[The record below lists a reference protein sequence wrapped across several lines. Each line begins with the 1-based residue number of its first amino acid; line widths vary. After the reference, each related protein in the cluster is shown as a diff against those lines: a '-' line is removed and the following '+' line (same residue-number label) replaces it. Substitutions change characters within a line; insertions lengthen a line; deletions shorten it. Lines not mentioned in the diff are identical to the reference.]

1 MHCFEVEWTTLPAK
15 KTKQTNSTFFVVWHK
30 CVSSVHGSQYSSCCF
45 FSSDEVDD
53 DRLAIV
59 KDLLRSEDTYLEN
72 LRNIFDIYMD
82 PLK

>member
-1 MHCFEVEWTTLPAK
+1 MKLGWHFVMFGIILPLCFSP
-15 KTKQTNSTFFVVWHK
+15 
-30 CVSSVHGSQYSSCCF
+30 
-45 FSSDEVDD
+45 DEVDD

>member
-1 MHCFEVEWTTLPAK
+1 MEYQFCGISLFSLVY
-15 KTKQTNSTFFVVWHK
+15 FR
-30 CVSSVHGSQYSSCCF
+30 VSAPPPLFCYAE
-45 FSSDEVDD
+45 DVDD